1 MLRNLALH
9 AAILALA
16 LPFASAADT
25 KTTSGL
31 SAAAIVEKNV
41 AARGGLQAWRA
52 VQTLTYTGKLDAGG
66 NNRPTLAVASPGVK
80 KGALPPPRPK
90 EQVQLPFTWEL
101 KRPRKER
108 IEIEFKGQ
116 KSLQVFDGTNGWK
129 LRLFLNRHQVEPYTA
144 YEMST
149 TATKADLD
157 GYLIDYAAKGT
168 KIDLVGPDKVQGR
181 DAYDLKVTLQNG
193 KVRHV
198 WVDAKTFLEAK
209 IEGDSRPMDG
219 KMRPV
224 FTYPSDYR
232 AVNGLTMPF
241 LNETSVESTR
251 QTEKMQIEK
260 ITVNP
265 KLDDS
270 LFAKP
275 N

>member
-1 MLRNLALH
+1 M
-9 AAILALA
+9 
-16 LPFASAADT
+16 
-25 KTTSGL
+25 
-31 SAAAIVEKNV
+31 
-41 AARGGLQAWRA
+41 
-52 VQTLTYTGKLDAGG
+52 
-66 NNRPTLAVASPGVK
+66 
-80 KGALPPPRPK
+80 
-90 EQVQLPFTWEL
+90 QLPFTWEL